1 MHLAY
6 SERDLLGVKIVVDGW
21 KKKGF
26 IGQLN
31 TNSSGQGFVSITTR
45 NWVAEDGT
53 FVTIELHKVSDGTGF
68 LGGQKS
74 TWVSRL
80 LTHPDSSCSSPT
92 VHGCFQSPTQ
102 PHALDRAIKDV
113 GTFLSQTE
121 LGDYLND

>member
-6 SERDLLGVKIVVDGW
+6 SERDLFGVKIVVDGW

-26 IGQLN
+26 AGQLN
-31 TNSSGQGFVSITTR
+31 TNTSNQGFVSVTTR
-45 NWVAEDGT
+45 NWVADDGT
-53 FVTIELHKVSDGTGF
+53 FVTIELHKVSAGAKF

-80 LTHPDSSCSSPT
+80 LTHPDSSRSSPT

-102 PHALDRAIKDV
+102 PHALDRAIMDV
-113 GTFLSQTE
+113 GTFVSQTTLNE
-121 LGDYLND
+121 YLSD